1 MPAKAEEIIFS
12 AEINEKEMR
21 DEQLIEA
28 IERYLNGEMDA
39 EERNA
44 FEQLRSENAELDTR
58 VIEHQQF
65 TGLLKQY
72 SERVALEKR
81 LNAIHEEIDVHA
93 IAEEVTIHPSWIIQL
108 WRNHHSKISVAASIA
123 IFAVLATLFFTGYLN
138 NNNSYTE
145 LSREVG
151 RLNRSTT
158 DLKKDINA
166 IKKGTRVI
174 AAPDKSRGTGFAI
187 TSNGLIA
194 TSFHVVNGAD
204 SIYIQDVAGR
214 SFKAKAIYNDP
225 QSDVSILKVIDTT
238 FKGLGPIPYTFKHSE
253 SDLAENVFT
262 FGFPQ
267 DSPVYGDGRLT
278 SANGLNG
285 DTLDY
290 EISVPINPG
299 NSGGP
304 LLDSK
309 GNVIGI
315 VKAKET
321 RLEGVHFALKSGY
334 LLNAIKNIPEDSL
347 IKVPVLNTE
356 NGLAKLTRQQQVKK
370 IKPYVFMVKVY

>member
-1 MPAKAEEIIFS
+1 
-12 AEINEKEMR
+12 MR

-28 IERYLNGEMDA
+28 IERYLNGEMTA

-44 FEQLRSENAELDTR
+44 FEQLRRENAEIDSR
-58 VIEHQQF
+58 VVEHQQF
-65 TGLLKQY
+65 TALLRQY
-72 SERVALEKR
+72 GERVALEKR
-81 LNAIHEEIDVHA
+81 LNAIHQEIDVHA
-93 IAEEVTIHPSWIIQL
+93 IADEVTAHPSWIVQL
-108 WRNHHSKISVAASIA
+108 WRHHHSKISVAASIA
-123 IFAVLATLFFTGYLN
+123 IIAVLATLFFSGYLN

-145 LSREVG
+145 LG
-151 RLNRSTT
+151 RKVDILNNSN
-158 DLKKDINA
+158 KKIIKSINDIKSA
-166 IKKGTRVI
+166 QR
-174 AAPDKSRGTGFAI
+174 PLPSDKYRGTGFAI

-194 TSFHVVNGAD
+194 TSYHVISGAD
-204 SIYIQDVAGR
+204 SVYVQDVAGR
-214 SFKAKAIYNDP
+214 SYKVKVIYNDP
-225 QSDVSILKVIDTT
+225 QSDVSILKVVDSS
-238 FKGLGPIPYTFKHSE
+238 FKNLGQVPYTFKRSE

-347 IKVPVLNTE
+347 TKIPVLNTE
-356 NGLAKLTRQQQVKK
+356 NTLANLTRQQQVKK